1 MPGQVGMVCSSPVLL
16 SPFNGSIPVKE
27 MFRKSDIIVDLVLL
41 GSNELYNELVCVR
54 Q

>member
-1 MPGQVGMVCSSPVLL
+1 MVCSSPVLL
-16 SPFNGSIPVKE
+16 SRSLVAFKFKE

-41 GSNELYNELVCVR
+41 GSNELYSELVCVR